1 MRGVQKLS
9 EEAVGRFQEKAVGEL
24 EARKQ
29 AAQALVEPVAR
40 SLESVE
46 SYLREIETTR
56 VQAYAVMHE
65 HLGLM
70 KAAQEQLQR
79 ETANLVKALRSPTV
93 RGRWGEIQLKR
104 VVELAGMVPY
114 CDFVEQQTVT
124 TEDGRLRPDV
134 VVRLPGGKTIV
145 VDAKALVAA
154 YLEALEA
161 ADDGTREAG
170 LPDHARQVR
179 SI

>member
-1 MRGVQKLS
+1 
-9 EEAVGRFQEKAVGEL
+9 
-24 EARKQ
+24 
-29 AAQALVEPVAR
+29 
-40 SLESVE
+40 
-46 SYLREIETTR
+46 
-56 VQAYAVMHE
+56 
-65 HLGLM
+65 M